1 MDTLSWRKCLRRR
14 TVAFLK
20 TLRRAGRAFGARDQK
35 LFPVLLVA
43 EQVKH
48 APEEAPVSLGSTWN
62 VLEDQSASEFNGGA
76 ARGSRAERGE
86 ETSRRGIP
94 L

>member
-35 LFPVLLVA
+35 SFPVLLLG

-48 APEEAPVSLGSTWN
+48 APGVAPISLGSTWN
-62 VLEDQSASEFNGGA
+62 VLEDQSASEFNGG
-76 ARGSRAERGE
+76 GSRAESGE
-86 ETSRRGIP
+86 ETTRRGIP